1 MLNNISAKEANEIL
15 LNERIDMRSME
26 LPVLDSLDYVLAEDI
41 VSDMN
46 MPPFDRSPLDGYAYK
61 SEDTINA
68 TKDSPVTLEVID
80 SIQAGY
86 VSHKE
91 IKSGQAIR
99 IMTGAKIPKGADAII
114 RYEDT
119 EFTDKEVK
127 IFEYQKPQSNIVKM
141 GEDMRAGDLVLRK
154 GMVIGPAE
162 IGILASLGKCYVK
175 VYSKP
180 RIAVLATGDELVSI
194 DGDLSEGKIRNSNSY
209 TIAAQVKRLGANPV
223 ILGFLKDNADA
234 LKKELEMA
242 IKWADMIIT
251 TGGAS
256 AGDADITKQAFHGI
270 GSEILFWRVRMKP
283 GSPIIAAKFNDKFLF
298 GLSGNPAASYIS
310 FEKFVRPVILR
321 LMGKTKLK
329 LMEVESILEN
339 GFTKLSG
346 QDRCVRAFTYKKE
359 GKYYTRL
366 PDKHSSGVLSSMAGR
381 NSLFYVPGGTG
392 PYKKGEHIKVEL
404 INHPEEE
411 E

>member
-1 MLNNISAKEANEIL
+1 MLKNISVEEASEIL
-15 LNERIDMRSME
+15 LNEPVNIQSIE
-26 LPVLDSLDYVLAEDI
+26 LPILESLDYVLAEDI
-41 VSDMN
+41 ISNLN

-68 TKDSPVTLEVID
+68 SKDSPVTLEVID
-80 SIQAGY
+80 SIQAGH
-86 VSHKE
+86 VSQKE

-99 IMTGAKIPKGADAII
+99 IMTGAKIPKGADVII
-114 RYEDT
+114 KYEDT

-127 IFEYQKPQSNIVKM
+127 IFEYLKPQSNIVKM
-141 GEDMRAGDLVLRK
+141 GEDMRAGELVLRK
-154 GMVIGPAE
+154 EMNIGPAE
-162 IGILASLGKCYVK
+162 IGIMASLGKSHVK

-180 RIAVLATGDELVSI
+180 IIAVLATGDELVSI
-194 DGDLSEGKIRNSNSY
+194 DGDLSEGKIRNSNSF

-223 ILGFLKDNADA
+223 ILGFVKDNVDD
-234 LKKELEMA
+234 LKRELEMA
-242 IKWADMIIT
+242 IKRADMIIT

-256 AGDADITKQAFHGI
+256 AGDADITKEAFQSI
-270 GSEILFWRVRMKP
+270 GSKILFWRVKMKP
-283 GSPIIAAKFNDKFLF
+283 GSPIIAAKHDEKFLF

-329 LMEVESILEN
+329 FMEVDSILEDD
-339 GFTKLSG
+339 FTKISS
-346 QDRCVRAFTYKKE
+346 QDRYVRAFTYKKE
-359 GKYYTRL
+359 GKYYTSL
-366 PDKHSSGVLSSMAGR
+366 PDKHSYGVLSSLVGR
-381 NSLFYVPGGTG
+381 NSLFCVPGGTG